1 MTPRLLPCCL
11 VVVIASLADQAAA
24 GSAEVPPFD
33 PQAIAHHYA
42 RYDSPWR
49 EGLDGLRGDSELVI
63 WEAGLERTWTYA
75 DLITARRAA
84 LHPKRKFWRFDRT
97 KTSSLVV
104 RLQRWQRRL
113 AFRVGASERD
123 AGGQHNFDGLG
134 ELEQDADYGRTFA
147 AANGS
152 LRGDLTLV
160 FGNVGSSTTLV
171 DVQEGRASVL
181 DLNPFREIG
190 AQFDLAIFEDA
201 DDRNAGIAILR
212 IRAAYLGL
220 FDRVQGGDSA
230 GVAGE
235 SQLGCGVGVKW

>member
-1 MTPRLLPCCL
+1 MDLRRLDHRAPRCAPPEAEVLAIRPHEDLLPRR
-11 VVVIASLADQAAA
+11 
-24 GSAEVPPFD
+24 P
-33 PQAIAHHYA
+33 
-42 RYDSPWR
+42 SP
-49 EGLDGLRGDSELVI
+49 
-63 WEAGLERTWTYA
+63 
-75 DLITARRAA
+75 A
-84 LHPKRKFWRFDRT
+84 L
-97 KTSSLVV
+97 
-104 RLQRWQRRL
+104 QRRL